1 MTEDQKTKCLMVVE
15 SSEEE
20 WLKESINSWGNFDIV
35 VLRSPKAAIEMVNS
49 QFFPI
54 IIADMDMQDLG
65 GIQFVRD
72 VKSIDPQME
81 VIVITE
87 SSSLDKAIEAIK
99 MGGYDYLVKPVDV
112 EKLRVPFQEIIENRT
127 KRRQTGELEREIQK
141 TYQFQKMVGRS
152 PMMLEIFSL
161 IQRLSKH
168 FTTVLITGETGTGKE
183 MVARALHNLSPRKGN
198 RFVACNCSA
207 LVETLLESE
216 LFGHVKGAFTG
227 AIKTKHGLF
236 EIAHG
241 GTIFLDEIGDLSPT
255 LQVKLLRVL
264 QNHEIQ
270 RVGSNESIKVDVRVV
285 AATNKDLRRAIEEN
299 TFREDLFYRLNVVE
313 VHLPPLRERREDIP
327 MLGRYFLEKFSQKFD
342 KYIKGL
348 SRQVQILFMNY
359 PWEGNIREMEN
370 ILERACI
377 LARGDFITMKD
388 LPPQL
393 VEFAS
398 VPRMAA
404 VEDEMSL
411 EEVERLH
418 IQRVLARTHGN
429 KVKAAKI
436 LGVSRRS
443 LYRKLEKYHF

>member
-1 MTEDQKTKCLMVVE
+1 
-15 SSEEE
+15 
-20 WLKESINSWGNFDIV
+20 
-35 VLRSPKAAIEMVNS
+35 
-49 QFFPI
+49 
-54 IIADMDMQDLG
+54 
-65 GIQFVRD
+65 
-72 VKSIDPQME
+72 
-81 VIVITE
+81 
-87 SSSLDKAIEAIK
+87 
-99 MGGYDYLVKPVDV
+99 
-112 EKLRVPFQEIIENRT
+112 
-127 KRRQTGELEREIQK
+127 
-141 TYQFQKMVGRS
+141 
-152 PMMLEIFSL
+152 MLEIFSL